1 MLASNEGDFTM
12 TEDQN
17 AGSGSADLGSIS
29 SNNQGISD
37 QRMDLG
43 VKTGEAVSKLAQAV
57 QQAGGQAKETAT
69 SLASEAAEKTKGLL
83 NHQVEAGADFV
94 SDIAQAVNVAADSL
108 DPNSP
113 QLAELV
119 RGVAQHVN
127 EFSESVRGQS
137 VQELFETTSDFVRRN
152 PALVFGAATACG
164 FLLFRVIRASPSDGL
179 RPERRQGNLSAE
191 SRAQQAAGDGGN
203 RFQNQPSGEQ
213 GQASPFHGA

>member
-1 MLASNEGDFTM
+1 M
-12 TEDQN
+12 TDDQN
-17 AGSGSADLGSIS
+17 FGSGSADLGAGT
-29 SNNQGISD
+29 NNQGISD
-37 QRMDLG
+37 QKIDLG
-43 VKTGEAVSKLAQAV
+43 AKTGEAVSKLAQAV

-119 RGVAQHVN
+119 RGLAQHVN
-127 EFSESVRGQS
+127 EFSKNVRGQS

-152 PALVFGAATACG
+152 PALVFSAATACG
-164 FLLFRVIRASPSDGL
+164 FMLFRVIRASPSDGL
-179 RPERRQGNLSAE
+179 RPERRRGDFSAE
-191 SRAQQAAGDGGN
+191 SRAQQAAGDGRN
-203 RFQNQPSGEQ
+203 RFQNQPGGEP
-213 GQASPFHGA
+213 GQESPFHGA